1 MIKFITISSLMQRRK
16 RNLRK
21 NKEKEIRRYVN
32 KCSSMGLSQ
41 MKMREMMS
49 RRSLTMYPSGL
60 LGCLEI

>member
-1 MIKFITISSLMQRRK
+1 MQRRK

-41 MKMREMMS
+41 MKMREMTS
-49 RRSLTMYPSGL
+49 RRSLTMFPSGL